1 MRLLI
6 DFLGVGR
13 CSSLSRGCCGDIP
26 ERDER
31 EVRFVRRGEEAD
43 WRKAKEDEGR
53 RAEFGVGV
61 AFGKVGDGKAAA
73 LGRRS
78 CERDMRFMLVL
89 KSSGSVLCVA
99 WEATDGDRVEAG
111 DLGGRSMVTLPRSKR
126 GRFQEV
132 LFSEDVCA

>member
-13 CSSLSRGCCGDIP
+13 CSSLSRGCCGDTP

-31 EVRFVRRGEEAD
+31 EVRFVRRGDEAD
-43 WRKAKEDEGR
+43 WRRAKEDEGR
-53 RAEFGVGV
+53 LAEFGVGG
-61 AFGKVGDGKAAA
+61 AFGIVGDGKAAV

-78 CERDMRFMLVL
+78 CDRDMRFIVVL
-89 KSSGSVLCVA
+89 KSSGSVLFVA

-111 DLGGRSMVTLPRSKR
+111 DFGGRSMVTRPRFKR
-126 GRFQEV
+126 G
-132 LFSEDVCA
+132 